1 MLAMTSVEPVEM
13 HDVLNWSRL
22 LDQYG
27 LASFGWGITWT
38 DGARLFRYRS
48 VLGIREDATAEH
60 ALRGMTMT
68 RGFIHLR
75 RPSRMSTI
83 GHLNAQPYQ
92 SPDARWAFAHN
103 GYFDRYREY
112 VAAYRSELQGTSDS
126 EIGFLLCRDQLSQ
139 GLSLEESLKETHRL
153 LEGKAN
159 LMALDR
165 DGRLAVYAGNPENP
179 LFTFSVGTIHMATTS
194 LHSPDH
200 FLFDTIFPSASSITR
215 LPLGV
220 SLLVP

>member
-1 MLAMTSVEPVEM
+1 MLAITSGNPVEIQ
-13 HDVLNWSRL
+13 DVLNWSRL

-38 DGARLFRYRS
+38 DGNRLFRYRS
-48 VLGIREDATAEH
+48 VLGIRQDPTAED
-60 ALRGMTMT
+60 ALRGLLLT

-103 GYFDRYREY
+103 GYFARYREY
-112 VAAYRSELQGTSDS
+112 VAAYQSELQGTSDS
-126 EIGFLLCRDQLSQ
+126 EVGFLLCRDQLSQ

-159 LMALDR
+159 LMALDTE
-165 DGRLAVYAGNPENP
+165 GRLAVYAGNPENF
-179 LFTFSVGTIHMATTS
+179 LYTFSVGTVHLAATS

-200 FLFDTIFPSASSITR
+200 FIFDTIFPSAHTITR
-215 LPLGV
+215 LPVGV
-220 SLLVP
+220 SLLMP